1 MLEWKGDEISC
12 WGGKVTDSTE
22 VADAS
27 VKPRTWALIVWGL
40 YLASYVTFFLTYLV
54 GLVIAYM
61 KRGDLAGTPFESHM
75 RSAISTFWISL
86 GVAIVGVI
94 TALALVGYVIL
105 FLLALWHL
113 YRVIRGLVRAAD
125 GKPY

>member
-1 MLEWKGDEISC
+1 MLG
-12 WGGKVTDSTE
+12 GGKVTDSTE

-75 RSAISTFWISL
+75 RSAINTFWISL
-86 GVAIVGVI
+86 GVAVVGVI
-94 TALALVGYVIL
+94 TALALIGYVIL